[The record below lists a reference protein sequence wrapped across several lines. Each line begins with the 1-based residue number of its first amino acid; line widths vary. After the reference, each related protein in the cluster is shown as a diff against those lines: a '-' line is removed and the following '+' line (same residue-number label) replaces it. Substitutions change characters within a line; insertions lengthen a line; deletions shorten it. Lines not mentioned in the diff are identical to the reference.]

1 CRTKPN
7 RRQSHRHIKRRP
19 HPHNLDAATRRRTA
33 LASPR
38 RRSRRYHRHRVVER
52 QQRMGFALNGRCRR
66 VSRRDGRPLLKGA
79 LMADVSPAHA
89 SILAAATPPAY
100 GLTNRSQQRRIDRP
114 PKPPQRSKENARRR
128 IDAWQEFTE
137 VQDET

>member
-1 CRTKPN
+1 DRRRPKPHS
-7 RRQSHRHIKRRP
+7 RKTHHHIKRRL

-66 VSRRDGRPLLKGA
+66 VSRRDGRPLQKGGIK
-79 LMADVSPAHA
+79 ADASPAHA

-100 GLTNRSQQRRIDRP
+100 GLTHQRRIDRP
-114 PKPPQRSKENARRR
+114 PKPPLRSKENARRR